1 MNERRI
7 KGLVGSLAAH
17 AALLAW
23 VVGRSEP
30 PPEPEDPPDT
40 LAVEV
45 LELSPP
51 TSGELS
57 TQAELPGERGE
68 RPSVKTEDPLE
79 LDEPPPPSPQ
89 PVSRPVPDSRPSEPD
104 PSEPDPSEPDPS
116 EPDPLP
122 DADRD
127 ASGDPVEA
135 DGAAPVEA
143 SPDTEAGDEGTSRGG
158 GGGVPSSQAGHGSSQ
173 GEGGLSGD
181 GDFDYSAYGAEIV
194 RRVLHE
200 IDEDPVPGIADGHVI
215 QIELRLR
222 PDGRLAPHG
231 LGRFDFARVLR
242 STLGPLRNRWILR
255 RVERAAKHFPPHPEG
270 FSRKVYELDF
280 TIQFKDGRV
289 KR

>member
-23 VVGRSEP
+23 VVGRAEP
-30 PPEPEDPPDT
+30 PPEPEDPPDA

-57 TQAELPGERGE
+57 TQAELPGERGQ
-68 RPSVKTEDPLE
+68 RPSVKAEDPLE
-79 LDEPPPPSPQ
+79 LDEPPPPPSPQ
-89 PVSRPVPDSRPSEPD
+89 PVTRPDPRPSAPD
-104 PSEPDPSEPDPS
+104 PSAPDPSAPDPR
-116 EPDPLP
+116 P
-122 DADRD
+122 DADPD
-127 ASGDPVEA
+127 AGGDPIEA
-135 DGAAPVEA
+135 DGDAPVAA
-143 SPDTEAGDEGTSRGG
+143 SPETEESRGAG
-158 GGGVPSSQAGHGSSQ
+158 SSEAGGGVPSSQTGRGSSK

-181 GDFDYSAYGAEIV
+181 GEFDYSAYGAEIV

-231 LGRFDFARVLR
+231 LGRFDFARVIR

-280 TIQFKDGRV
+280 TIRFKDGRA